1 MHTTKRTFY
10 HRVSNKHDRILKITN
25 IQRLIELQ
33 FNPRNNKNREGR
45 ILNWPNRIFYPRSFQ
60 QPYRYIE
67 TRKLES
73 EERGIYL
80 IVHVVPVAHVVA
92 GAGTRLDVPPHVQLD
107 LLPADTPAR
116 RHHCIAHAVTAG
128 AIHPGIGLVQVSAT
142 GVVVSEAAGAPGIRG
157 VSHAGLGTLLVSQPG
172 LGPMEA
178 RRYILRHEQDFAV
191 SWAPLRLVNY

>member
-1 MHTTKRTFY
+1 M
-10 HRVSNKHDRILKITN
+10 
-25 IQRLIELQ
+25 
-33 FNPRNNKNREGR
+33 
-45 ILNWPNRIFYPRSFQ
+45 
-60 QPYRYIE
+60 
-67 TRKLES
+67 
-73 EERGIYL
+73 
-80 IVHVVPVAHVVA
+80 VA

-142 GVVVSEAAGAPGIRG
+142 GVVVSEAARAPGIRG

-178 RRYILRHEQDFAV
+178 RRYILRARFRCKLG
-191 SWAPLRLVNY
+191 APSSGELLRGMEVWKGSRFDVVPGIIEGVKNQGGGYSNERILIKQVKDLFCRNLEF